1 MHQVTNKT
9 RDRLIFSAIILVLM
23 VVIITVIW
31 YISTDLLLIILTILA
46 GLKLGD
52 FIYMIAERLVD
63 WLDETLVNIKGF

>member
-9 RDRLIFSAIILVLM
+9 RDRIIFSAIIFVM
-23 VVIITVIW
+23 VIIITVIW

-52 FIYMIAERLVD
+52 FIVSVAEWLVD
-63 WLDETLVNIKGF
+63 WLNETW

>member
-9 RDRLIFSAIILVLM
+9 RDRLIFSAIIFVM
-23 VVIITVIW
+23 AIAMIVVIS

-52 FIYMIAERLVD
+52 FIHTIAERLVD
-63 WLDETLVNIKGF
+63 WLDETW